1 MRKLSITNDYRED
14 IVFII
19 NDNTYFYPTRNQL
32 ITKRNKNTRI
42 TSINAPA
49 SKCLQILLMN
59 PGKVISREF
68 FFEEVWGKKG
78 IIVSQNTYYQN
89 ISILRKALRETGLTE
104 KFIVTV
110 PHKGLTLSK
119 TLKIKICEKNKL
131 LNIDSL
137 SFIQEGKD
145 AHSDDNEAEG
155 NVHINGPEKNR
166 LIYIIINTVILIFL
180 IAYLSKTFLSTS

>member
-1 MRKLSITNDYRED
+1 MKKTSITNHYRED

-19 NDNTYFYPTRNQL
+19 NDNTYFYPNRNQL

-49 SKCLQILLMN
+49 SRCLQILLMN
-59 PGKVISREF
+59 PGKIISREF

-78 IIVSQNTYYQN
+78 VIVSQNTYYQN

-110 PHKGLTLSK
+110 PHKGLTLNK
-119 TLKIKICEKNKL
+119 TLKVRTCEKNKL
-131 LNIDSL
+131 LNIDNL
-137 SFIQEGKD
+137 SFIQEEKA
-145 AHSDDNEAEG
+145 AHSNDNETEDD
-155 NVHINGPEKNR
+155 VHINGPEKNK
-166 LIYIIINTVILIFL
+166 LIYVIINTLILIVL
-180 IAYLSKTFLSTS
+180 VAYLSTTFLSTS